1 MITCVD
7 SRLLPDTFMSASPGQ
22 MFIVR
27 NVGNLFPHARLFGSQ
42 AVSTAEPAALE
53 LAVVNY
59 GIRNVAVCGHSDC
72 KVNYESTSFSILF
85 YFI

>member
-7 SRLLPDTFMSASPGQ
+7 SRLMPGSYTSTIPGQ
-22 MFIVR
+22 MFVVR

-42 AVSTAEPAALE
+42 AASSAEPAALE

-59 GIRNVAVCGHSDC
+59 GIKHVAVCGHSDC
-72 KVNYESTSFSILF
+72 KVIQ
-85 YFI
+85 